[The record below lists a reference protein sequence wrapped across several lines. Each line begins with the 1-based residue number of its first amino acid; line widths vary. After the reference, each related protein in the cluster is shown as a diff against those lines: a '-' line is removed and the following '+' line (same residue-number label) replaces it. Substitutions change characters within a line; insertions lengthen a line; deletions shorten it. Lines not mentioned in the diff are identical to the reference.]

1 MQFIFEEIIFHL
13 LQNLYNKTKIPNLVF
28 SGGCA
33 LNCLLNGKIT
43 RNSNFDH
50 IFVPPFPDDSGVGI
64 GLHFTSIIIFLNK
77 KKRFTLE
84 HNYLVH
90 HTKIK
95 L

>member
-1 MQFIFEEIIFHL
+1 MILLPQCSLFLKRLFFIYYRISI
-13 LQNLYNKTKIPNLVF
+13 TKQKINLVF

-64 GLHFTSIIIFLNK
+64 GAALYLHHNILNK
-77 KKRFTLE
+77 KKDL
-84 HNYLVH
+84 L
-90 HTKIK
+90 
-95 L
+95 